1 MKDIH
6 PALYVFALQN
16 PFASVRMKGKQLYW
30 KDEETGREN
39 SITFFEDSELED
51 VKIMVKNCNDIVLI
65 GNIRFSSTN

>member
-39 SITFFEDSELED
+39 SITFFEDHELPEMKKMAFGMND
-51 VKIMVKNCNDIVLI
+51 VVFA
-65 GNIRFSSTN
+65 GNIRFSSTK

>member
-16 PFASVRMKGKQLYW
+16 PQAEIRYNGKQLYW
-30 KDEETGREN
+30 KDGTREN
-39 SITFFEDSELED
+39 SITFFEDSELEN
-51 VKIMVKNCNDIVLI
+51 VKKMVFGCNDIVLI

>member
-16 PFASVRMKGKQLYW
+16 PQAEIRLDGKQLYW
-30 KDEETGREN
+30 RDGTREN
-39 SITFFEDSELED
+39 SITFFEDHELPEMKKIAFGMND
-51 VKIMVKNCNDIVLI
+51 VVFA